1 MYERRAFGLEVRAEG
16 RKLSGTVMRF
26 GDVSPSHRERFE
38 PGSIRFAAAVHLD
51 LYHDVERVVAWHP
64 GGGMK
69 LSQTAQAL
77 TLRADLPPIPAAD
90 RALSEVRAG
99 HTTGLSVEFQAK
111 RERRESGL
119 RVIEAAEL
127 RGIGLV
133 KSPSYHQSQVEAR
146 RRSGRR
152 MRSYVPYDTALAC
165 DCIAQ
170 GGSSGAACVAI
181 AKFQKVAG
189 AEMEAMMT
197 RAFAAA
203 ERDVLAVAGNFRRPL
218 ASVSKGTLRG
228 RNTDAGFEVEI
239 DLPAGA
245 VGEEIIAANET
256 AGVIVRPLIDFE
268 QSEFVDTAAG
278 REYSKPHVRAF
289 LVGATDTKKGWPEA
303 EIFDDEIPPANRRHE
318 KPRRRLWL

>member
-1 MYERRAFGLEVRAEG
+1 MFERRITATEIRAEG

-38 PGSIRFAAAVHLD
+38 PGSLRLAAAVHLN
-51 LYHDVERVVAWHP
+51 LFHDPERAIAWHP

-69 LSQTAQAL
+69 LSKSAQAL

-90 RALSEVRAG
+90 RALAEIRAG
-99 HTTGLSVEFQAK
+99 HTTGLSVEFRAMK
-111 RERRESGL
+111 ERRESGL

-133 KSPSYHQSQVEAR
+133 KSPSYEQSQVEAR

-152 MRSYVPYDTALAC
+152 MRSYVPYDRELAC

-170 GGSSGAACVAI
+170 GSSGAACVAI

-189 AEMEAMMT
+189 EEMERMMT
-197 RAFAAA
+197 RAFANA

-228 RNTDAGFEVEI
+228 RNTDNGFEVEI

-245 VGEEIIAANET
+245 VGEEVVAANES

-268 QSEFVDTAAG
+268 QSEFVDTATG

-289 LVGATDTKKGWPEA
+289 LVGATDTKKGWPDA
-303 EIFDDEIPPANRRHE
+303 EIIDDDLTPTEGRKRKRRG
-318 KPRRRLWL
+318 RIWL

>member
-16 RKLSGTVMRF
+16 RKLSGTVMRY

-38 PGSIRFAAAVHLD
+38 PRSLRFADAVTMN
-51 LYHDVERVVAWHP
+51 LYHDAERAIAWYP
-64 GGGMK
+64 RGGLA
-69 LSQTAQAL
+69 LSENSSAL
-77 TLRADLPPIPAAD
+77 ICRADLPPIPAAD
-90 RALSEVRAG
+90 RALAEVRAG
-99 HTTGLSVEFQAK
+99 TTTGLSVEFRAVK
-111 RERRESGL
+111 ERKESGL

-133 KSPSYHQSQVEAR
+133 KSPSYQQSQVEAR
-146 RRSGRR
+146 RRSGRQ
-152 MRSYVPYDTALAC
+152 MRSHIPYDEPLSC

-170 GGSSGAACVAI
+170 GQSGAACVAI

-228 RNTDAGFEVEI
+228 RDTDNGFEIEI

-268 QSEFVDTAAG
+268 QSEFVDTATG

-303 EIFDDEIPPANRRHE
+303 EIFDDEIPPANRRDA